1 MYVERSLRSAH
12 RYLRRP
18 RLKLGGRP
26 YNSPPSGGTGPG
38 TSTSTAA
45 QLSLRPSSRPEGSW
59 AGGRAQSKGQARR
72 LATAPLKGQSS
83 SPCPAV
89 ARNSASLPERAGLG
103 ARSTPACGG
112 LVPFTHHTVLS
123 ILSACKFRHVRGPS
137 PHPERRSRRRDSRH
151 SSQTT
156 FDWSVDCR
164 LWHGNAWNLGVRRAA
179 AFLRGKLDS
188 IRSISRRNCPPW
200 AQQGRRPP
208 GGHRSAH
215 QHGLSDNNGWVLSPS
230 RSVRYKS
237 AKGRLLGQHGPQ
249 APRRRN
255 LSSRPP

>member
-137 PHPERRSRRRDSRH
+137 PTRSGAVVGG
-151 SSQTT
+151 T
-156 FDWSVDCR
+156 
-164 LWHGNAWNLGVRRAA
+164 RATPV
-179 AFLRGKLDS
+179 K
-188 IRSISRRNCPPW
+188 
-200 AQQGRRPP
+200 
-208 GGHRSAH
+208 
-215 QHGLSDNNGWVLSPS
+215 
-230 RSVRYKS
+230 
-237 AKGRLLGQHGPQ
+237 RLLTGALTADCGTEM
-249 APRRRN
+249 RGT
-255 LSSRPP
+255 SV